1 MALPFHVYWACR
13 RAHLLLY
20 PAPHMKFGVS
30 LIVLLLSLL
39 TWTSDAAAYAWMIRH
54 GYAKCGTCHTD
65 PSGGE
70 TLSHMGRVTSE
81 TLLSQAW
88 GEEQSEPTNA
98 TKLLFGIPEPD
109 VLRIG
114 GSVRGMGIYDVESAK
129 AFAFPMQA
137 DVYGTLR
144 LGGVVVSG
152 SVGMSRASGR
162 LEHTDKAVLVGD
174 LQDDRL
180 VAVSRNHWLG
190 YQFDSHVLV
199 RAGRIGLPFGL
210 RIPEH
215 TQWVRD
221 ATLTDRESDQQHGL
235 AIAYWGGSFRG
246 ELMGVAGN
254 FQLPRADTRE
264 LGYAGFLEYLFDSH
278 TALGVSSQYLFSK
291 VGLYSRLSNASRQA
305 HGLTFRYSPFH
316 MLVVM
321 AEADVLMES
330 ERALGYV
337 GMLVADVEPTQGLH
351 LVLTGEALNRG
362 ARKEASETPAGAPPI
377 PEDASSSAGNG
388 APRFGGWGSIL
399 WFPYPHIDMRVDAV
413 ARSDR
418 SLQLQLITHLYF

>member
-1 MALPFHVYWACR
+1 
-13 RAHLLLY
+13 
-20 PAPHMKFGVS
+20 MKLGVS
-30 LIVLLLSLL
+30 VVVLLFSVL
-39 TWTSDAAAYAWMIRH
+39 TWVSDAAAYTWMIRH

-88 GEEQSEPTNA
+88 GDQPSVPTDSS
-98 TKLLFGIPEPD
+98 KLLFGISEPD

-114 GSVRGMGIYDVESAK
+114 GSVRGMGIYDVDSAK

-144 LGGVVVSG
+144 VGGVVVSG

-162 LEHTDKAVLVGD
+162 LEHTDKAVLVGN

-180 VAVSRNHWLG
+180 VAVSRNHWIG
-190 YQFDSHVLV
+190 YQFDSPLLV

-210 RIPEH
+210 RVPEH

-221 ATLTDRESDQQHGL
+221 ATLTDRESDQQHGVAL
-235 AIAYWGGSFRG
+235 AYWGGSFHG
-246 ELMGVAGN
+246 ELMAVAGN
-254 FQLPRADTRE
+254 FQLREADTRE
-264 LGYAGFLEYLFDSH
+264 LGYAGFLEYLFDSRM
-278 TALGVSSQYLFSK
+278 ALGVSSQYLFSK
-291 VGLYSRLSNASRQA
+291 VGLYSHLPDAGRQA
-305 HGLTFRYSPFH
+305 HGLTCRYSPFH

-321 AEADVLMES
+321 AEADVLMQS
-330 ERALGYV
+330 ERELGYV
-337 GMLVADVEPTQGLH
+337 GLLVADIEPFQGLH
-351 LVLTGEALNRG
+351 VVLTGEALNRG
-362 ARKEASETPAGAPPI
+362 ARKNATETPVGSTLI
-377 PEDASSSAGNG
+377 PEDTSSSDGNG
-388 APRFGGWGSIL
+388 TPRFGGWGSL
-399 WFPYPHIDMRVDAV
+399 QWFPYPHFDMRVDAV